1 MSIKIINKWIV
12 LVFTI
17 FAIITFF
24 SLAMANY
31 YRNNQVKIL
40 DVQLRSLLL
49 SHQLSEG
56 SDFLTNTVRSFA

>member
-1 MSIKIINKWIV
+1 M
-12 LVFTI
+12 LAFTI
-17 FAIITFF
+17 FAIIIFP
-24 SLAMANY
+24 SLGMANY
-31 YRNNQVKIL
+31 YSNNQVKIL

>member
-1 MSIKIINKWIV
+1 M
-12 LVFTI
+12 LAFTI
-17 FAIITFF
+17 FAIIIFP
-24 SLAMANY
+24 SLGMANY

-40 DVQLRSLLL
+40 DVQLRLLL